1 MSTFFTPMGFS
12 GSAELTASTG
22 LAILDQ
28 GSWRFSQSGYNDGA
42 TFGLSL
48 GYPLSSQPQDF
59 SYGPTTGTVPVLSG
73 GELHL
78 SAQNWPIAVIGNEL
92 TDYVGPDSVFY
103 PANRCRITVRGRWQI
118 TRQQNSNSFCGIGIE
133 YGGETRTD
141 SGDRSQGPSL
151 LTLITGYG
159 EYVIQGSGVTGGAQD
174 TFSSHLFWVR
184 CTETATSDNSNRTF
198 QSNTVIRAA
207 WIYDYAKSW
216 QVDA

>member
-1 MSTFFTPMGFS
+1 MSTFFSPAALS
-12 GSAELTASTG
+12 GTAELTASTG
-22 LAILDQ
+22 LQIQDL

-59 SYGPTTGTVPVLSG
+59 SYGPTTGTVPILSG

-78 SAQNWPIAVIGNEL
+78 SAQNWTIAVIGNEL
-92 TDYVGPDSVFY
+92 TDYVGTDSTFY

-118 TRQQNSNSFCGIGIE
+118 IRQQNSNSFNGIGIQ

-141 SGDRSQGPSL
+141 SGDREMPGQL
-151 LTLITGYG
+151 LTLTTGYDT
-159 EYVIQGSGVTGGAQD
+159 YVIQGSAVTGGAQD
-174 TFSSHLFWVR
+174 TFSSQLFWVR